1 MSTQPKKRVLV
12 LANRTAAMQPVRTRS
27 RALLP
32 SLVVCLTFAVA
43 LAAPAVVSA
52 AGNVQAKPIGNPTWK
67 PTDLNLFT
75 APIGTAAS
83 GYAEFGETQVAILP
97 EPNHR
102 FHPALG
108 IGPGDPHAR
117 PYNNEIS
124 RGLRS
129 LGLPSGGHFT
139 VEDFSDGNGIWLAYM
154 VVPRRPGSA
163 PRGSSP
169 DFDFGPIIPN
179 SLFPIDVTGFAE
191 RFGEPFSV
199 LAEFSVPPLDASLD
213 PPFDVDGH
221 SHFPIFI
228 ADSIDFGPAG
238 VDPDGR
244 YEWTIRM
251 LDQTGNG
258 WEITVRFVIGDS

>member
-1 MSTQPKKRVLV
+1 M
-12 LANRTAAMQPVRTRS
+12 RTRS
-27 RALLP
+27 SSLLP
-32 SLVVCLTFAVA
+32 HLVACLTVTVA
-43 LAAPAVVSA
+43 LAAPAAAPA
-52 AGNVQAKPIGNPTWK
+52 AGNVQAKPVGNPIWR
-67 PTDLNLFT
+67 PTDLKLFS
-75 APIGTAAS
+75 APIGTADS
-83 GYAEFGETQVAILP
+83 DYAEFAETQAAILP
-97 EPNHR
+97 EPYHR
-102 FHPALG
+102 PHPALG
-108 IGPGDPHAR
+108 IGPGDPHAG

-124 RGLRS
+124 QGLKA
-129 LGLPSGGHFT
+129 LGLHPGGQFT
-139 VEDFSDGNGIWLAYM
+139 VDDFSDGNGIWLAYM
-154 VVPRRPGSA
+154 VVPRSPGSA
-163 PRGSSP
+163 PTGSSP

-199 LAEFSVPPLDASLD
+199 LAAFSVPPLDASLN

-238 VDPDGR
+238 VDPAGR

-258 WEITVRFVIGDS
+258 WEITATFVIRDR